1 MIFFALLAAI
11 LLEHFHPLRQG
22 TPRLVRRALR
32 YLSHHINAGKQRHGM
47 LAWCIVTIPLILGT
61 SLIYFALGRISLWLS
76 WLWDIAVLY
85 VCIQFKADVLSAEQI
100 HQSIAANNLPAARQ
114 LFAQW
119 RGVSLSSEANDLGRL
134 NIEAVFTS
142 TFQHLF
148 AVIFWFALLSS
159 LGPVGAVLYRVTE
172 LLGRQWPVA
181 SEGVFASFAQN
192 MHRLADYWPAR
203 LTALSFAIAG
213 NFEDAVYCWRSQA
226 SQWPDANLGI
236 ILSSGAGALGVKLGT
251 NIQPDSIE
259 GPELGLGERAD
270 NSYFRNTLSL
280 IWRSLT
286 IWLFLLLLVA
296 LAQLAR

>member
-1 MIFFALLAAI
+1 MTFFALLAAI
-11 LLEHFHPLRQG
+11 LLEHFLPLRQG
-22 TPRLVRRALR
+22 TPTPVTRTLR
-32 YLSHHINAGKQRHGM
+32 YLSHHLNAGKKQHGM
-47 LAWCIVTIPLILGT
+47 LAWFIVAIPLISAT
-61 SLIYFALGRISLWLS
+61 FLIYFVLGRISLWLA

-85 VCIQFKADVLSAEQI
+85 VCIQFKTDVLSSEQI

-148 AVIFWFALLSS
+148 GVIFWFALLST
-159 LGPVGAVLYRVTE
+159 LGPVGAVLYRITE
-172 LLGRQWPVA
+172 VLEQQWPVA
-181 SEGVFASFAQN
+181 REGVFASFAQS
-192 MHRLADYWPAR
+192 MRRLANHWPAR

-226 SQWPDANLGI
+226 SLWPDANLGI
-236 ILSSGAGALGVKLGT
+236 ILSSGAGALGVKLGMT
-251 NIQPDSIE
+251 IQADGIE
-259 GPELGLGERAD
+259 RPELGLGERAD